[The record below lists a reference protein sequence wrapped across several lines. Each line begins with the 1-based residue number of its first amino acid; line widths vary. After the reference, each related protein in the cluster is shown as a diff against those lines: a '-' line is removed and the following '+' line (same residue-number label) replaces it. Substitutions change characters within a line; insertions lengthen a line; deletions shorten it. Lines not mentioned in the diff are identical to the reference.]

1 MRHDIVIRVDK
12 ISEKSPQDHLK
23 HGTIAAGAS
32 KMSGFGWL
40 HLTDLHVRFYGTLWQ
55 RPRFREELE
64 RDLTH
69 IVEKTRSIDVIVI
82 TGDLALLGLEGEFDM
97 VTEGIASLCDF
108 LGKLGSR
115 PTLLAVPGNHDLVR
129 TSPAAAADPAIWE
142 ADPRAR
148 EGFFSDPMHP
158 LRVATTTAFTPF
170 SRWFRTFRERHPG
183 DADVTI
189 TPGLLPGDFVATL
202 RKKDRRFAFAG
213 LNTAYLE
220 LAGHNAFG
228 ALDLDPRQLATSTG
242 SFEDFIR
249 SHDGAVLLTHHPPA
263 ALSAAARE
271 RLSKNIAPP
280 GRFALHLTGS
290 LRGTPPSIDAAHAT
304 LFVGYPF
311 SGNVDGDAKRGYAA
325 GRLDVDENGNSVV
338 VSLWPRILSFVQR
351 EPYFGPD
358 PLFGPHE
365 CVLRTMPLAHTNPN
379 LVALAQVPAA
389 VTPKSQYRS
398 LHDTIGLESVAP
410 PAPSDD
416 EIAPVRPGS
425 NLPFEPL
432 AETNAEGRAKRTDS
446 DEPPTAPVP
455 TTIIEP
461 QSMRRFSRPRVQVH
475 DAKPVPAAAP
485 PPAPSSAVA
494 PAPPPPSPG
503 AAPGA
508 TPRAGGR
515 AGESSV
521 ARTLPSVGISQPP
534 PNASAEPATL
544 RFAPGMSF
552 AGSVTTGVLPTRRM
566 IFSPS
571 GELLVFLYA
580 NGVVKTWNIATS
592 APEWTSSLDHRECF
606 DICFSPDGQFLAVR
620 SPEKLFVLDG
630 QTGTVLRQTSLGGP
644 DSAGLAWSPNGIIA
658 TGEPDGRIL
667 FFAADDLGPVG
678 YLDHSFC
685 PHGIL
690 ALEFSPDGDWLISGG
705 KGEGNVAISVVPA
718 GVLANRAFTRATPY
732 HHGSILDF
740 AFRPAARQVASASAD
755 GTIVIFNLDNGSLV
769 TRLEGHKSAVVHV
782 GFSFDGRLLVSRA
795 HDGTVIVWSTDA
807 WEVVLRFSHFPP
819 HTPNP
824 VFSPHRHLLVLP
836 TSTGI
841 GVELISLD
849 IDVLLHRPSTEQTL
863 HTMTAKVV
871 LLGEGGAGKSCL
883 ALRLAEDRYLE
894 QPPTHAMRFW
904 TISADRIALNPI
916 VTKNQR
922 RELVVWDLAGQ
933 DEYRLV
939 HPLFL
944 TDTQLAVLA
953 FEPRRGSAAEAEVA
967 AWNDHLLD
975 DDDRAQPPCR
985 ILVGTKVD
993 DEHAPQDREAIER
1006 LRVRT
1011 GAIIYVPTSARKGR
1025 GVTQLRQT
1033 IVTNIDWSIVAP
1045 TSRPVVFERIREHID
1060 RVRQT
1065 GRMILPLAEIETEM
1079 QARATGDFGD
1089 VDRQTILAVALQLA
1103 RQGFV
1108 ALVRLTDGTLALVLH
1123 VEQIARYAG
1132 SLALLAKKSPHG
1144 VPAIEIASLFGP
1156 TARFPGISNAERL
1169 RKDQELAVLDSV
1181 IALLIER
1188 GMAFLHEGLLVF
1200 PGAFPSDKSI
1210 DVPNDK
1216 VLVPAVRYEMSRPV
1230 TDVYASTV
1238 AAIALSRRFGPA
1250 RLGAGRA
1257 DFGRIDEG
1265 LSRISIE
1272 TGSSEKMRWALAL
1285 AFSPD
1290 FPDDLRR
1297 LLAGFL
1303 EDHLKLCGVQFI
1315 EKQNIRCICN
1325 YQFPH
1330 EIVEMR
1336 LVGGHSDVGCP
1347 KCDTRTPLVPRQTDD
1362 SALSEPILAL
1372 RKATEQRRDESV
1384 HAVQMTM
1391 TTARISEKAPLPAI
1405 RILHLS
1411 DLHIAA
1417 NCDPDVLLNPLLTDL
1432 RDRHEG
1438 LSLEKVDF
1446 VILSG
1451 DITNR
1456 ASPAEFEKAQDVVS
1470 GLARHLSLSAGRL
1483 LIVPGN
1489 HDLDWECKVYDFKK
1503 KRHVDPKA
1511 LVAGSFV
1518 AQGDG
1523 YLIRDE
1529 AQYPQRFR
1537 NFSHHFYHPLLLS
1550 EYPLEPTAQGLAML
1564 FAHERL
1570 QFFLFNSSWEIDEEY
1585 RDRAGLCPGAVSR
1598 ALDAGNRQ
1606 LREAR
1611 DRGELGPDDEVS
1623 RFAIFHHPVTG
1634 NDKIQ
1639 DAAFLEQFRRN
1650 DIRAVFHG
1658 HVHEERTA
1666 IEGHLSPF
1674 RHLHVV
1680 GAGSFGAPGSHR
1692 PESVPR
1698 LYNLITISRDLQ
1710 RMRIDTRCL
1719 RKSTGAW
1726 EAFTFYPGEKPG
1738 DPKRAYYEV
1747 ELK

>member
-1 MRHDIVIRVDK
+1 
-12 ISEKSPQDHLK
+12 
-23 HGTIAAGAS
+23 
-32 KMSGFGWL
+32 MSGFGWL
-40 HLTDLHVRFYGTLWQ
+40 HLTDLHVRFHGTLWQ

-64 RDLTH
+64 RDLHH
-69 IVEKTRSIDVIVI
+69 IVEKTGSIDVIII

-97 VTEGIASLCDF
+97 VTEGLASLCDF
-108 LGKLGSR
+108 LGKFGSR
-115 PTLLAVPGNHDLVR
+115 PAVLAVPGNHDLVR
-129 TSPAAAADPAIWE
+129 TSPAAAADPASWE
-142 ADPRAR
+142 ADSKAR
-148 EGFFSDPMHP
+148 DTFFSDPMHP
-158 LRVATTTAFTPF
+158 LRIATTTAFTPF
-170 SRWFRTFRERHPG
+170 SRWFHVFREKHPG
-183 DADVTI
+183 DADI
-189 TPGLLPGDFVATL
+189 TLHPGLLPGDFVATL
-202 RKKDRRFAFAG
+202 QKKDRRFAFAG

-228 ALDLDPRQLATSTG
+228 AIDLDPRQLVTSAG
-242 SFEDFIR
+242 PLDDFIR
-249 SHDGAVLLTHHPPA
+249 SHDGAVLLTHHQPG
-263 ALSAAARE
+263 ALSAGARD
-271 RLSKNIAPP
+271 RLLKNIAPA
-280 GRFALHLTGS
+280 GRFALHLSGS
-290 LRGTPPSIDAAHAT
+290 LRGAPPSIDATHAT

-311 SGNVDGDAKRGYAA
+311 SGNIDSEAKRGYAA
-325 GRLDVDENGNSVV
+325 GRLDLDENNHSVII
-338 VSLWPRILSFVQR
+338 SLWPRILSFAKR

-358 PLFGPHE
+358 PAFGPYE
-365 CVLRTMPLAHTNPN
+365 CVMRTMQLAHPRPPTITLTQAP
-379 LVALAQVPAA
+379 PAD
-389 VTPKSQYRS
+389 TDKSEYRR
-398 LHDTIGLESVAP
+398 LDKTVILESLTP
-410 PAPSDD
+410 PAPSEDD
-416 EIAPVRPGS
+416 DVAISISQNPAPI
-425 NLPFEPL
+425 EQA
-432 AETNAEGRAKRTDS
+432 AEKKEAEVALQDQDS
-446 DEPPTAPVP
+446 EQPSTRPVP
-455 TTIIEP
+455 QTFSTP
-461 QSMRRFSRPRVQVH
+461 QSIHPWRKSTKVPIRR
-475 DAKPVPAAAP
+475 AKPVVPYTPTTMPSPPGAP
-485 PPAPSSAVA
+485 PPVA
-494 PAPPPPSPG
+494 EEFTVEEASLPANE
-503 AAPGA
+503 
-508 TPRAGGR
+508 TTLRT
-515 AGESSV
+515 V
-521 ARTLPSVGISQPP
+521 LTKTLPSSGISQYPA
-534 PNASAEPATL
+534 PNTSEPATL
-544 RFAPGMSF
+544 RFAPGMAF
-552 AGSVTTGVLPTRRM
+552 AGSVTTGVLPTRRVS
-566 IFSPS
+566 FSPD
-571 GELLVFLYA
+571 GQILVFLYA

-592 APEWTSSLDHRECF
+592 APGWTTSLDHRECF
-606 DICFSPDGQFLAVR
+606 DICFAPDGRFLAVR
-620 SPEKLFVLDG
+620 SPEKLFMLDA
-630 QTGTVLRQTSLGGP
+630 QTGAVLRQTTLGGP

-667 FFAADDLGPVG
+667 FFAAEDLASVG
-678 YLDHSFC
+678 HLEHGFC
-685 PHGIL
+685 PQGIL
-690 ALEFSPDGDWLISGG
+690 AVEFSPDGDWLISGG
-705 KGEGNVAISVVPA
+705 KGEGTVAISVVPA
-718 GVLANRAFTRATPY
+718 GVLADRAFTRATPY
-732 HHGSILDF
+732 QRGSILDF
-740 AFRPAARQVASASAD
+740 AFRPNMNQVASASAD
-755 GTIVIFNLDNGSLV
+755 GSIIIFHLENGSV
-769 TRLEGHKSAVVHV
+769 ITRLEGHTSAVVHV

-807 WEVVLRFSHFPP
+807 WEVVLRFQHFPP

-824 VFSPHRHLLVLP
+824 VFSPTAHILVLP

-904 TISADRIALNPI
+904 KISADRIASNRVDKL
-916 VTKNQR
+916 KQR

-944 TDTQLAVLA
+944 TDTQLAILA
-953 FEPRRGSAAEAEVA
+953 FEPRRGSAAESEVA

-975 DDDRAQPPCR
+975 DDDRAKPPGR

-993 DEHAPQDREAIER
+993 DEHAPEDREAIER
-1006 LRVRT
+1006 LRTRT
-1011 GAIIYVPTSARKGR
+1011 GAIAYVATSARHGR
-1025 GVTQLRQT
+1025 GVHQLRQT
-1033 IVTNIDWSIVAP
+1033 IIGNVDWSIVAP

-1079 QARATGDFGD
+1079 QAHDGEELGD
-1089 VDRQTILAVALQLA
+1089 VDKPTIVAVALQLA

-1156 TARFPGISNAERL
+1156 TARFPGIANAERL
-1169 RKDQELAVLDSV
+1169 RKDQELAVLDGV

-1200 PGAFPSDKSI
+1200 PGAFPSDQGA

-1216 VLVPAVRYEMSRPV
+1216 VLVPAIRYEMNRPI
-1230 TDVYASTV
+1230 TDVYASAV
-1238 AAIALSRRFGPA
+1238 AAIAMSRRFGPA

-1257 DFGRIDEG
+1257 DFGRLDEG
-1265 LSRISIE
+1265 LSRISVE
-1272 TGSSEKMRWALAL
+1272 TGPQGKMRWALAL
-1285 AFSPD
+1285 AFSPEV
-1290 FPDDLRR
+1290 PDELRR

-1315 EKQNIRCICN
+1315 EKQTIRCVCN

-1330 EIVEMR
+1330 EIVEKR
-1336 LVGGHSDVGCP
+1336 LIAGNPDVGCP
-1347 KCDTRTPLVPRQTDD
+1347 ECDRRTSLVPRQTDD
-1362 SALSEPILAL
+1362 NALSEPILAL

-1391 TTARISEKAPLPAI
+1391 TTARISEKVPLPAL

-1411 DLHIAA
+1411 DLHITAK
-1417 NCDPDVLLNPLLTDL
+1417 CDPDVLLGPLLTDL

-1446 VILSG
+1446 VIISG

-1456 ASPAEFEKAQDVVS
+1456 ASPAEFEKAHEVVS

-1489 HDLDWECKVYDFKK
+1489 HDLDWDCKVYEYKR
-1503 KRHVDPKA
+1503 KRHVDPKT
-1511 LVAGSFV
+1511 LVEGAYK
-1518 AQGDG
+1518 AEGDG

-1529 AQYPQRFR
+1529 AQYPHRFR

-1564 FAHERL
+1564 FVPERL
-1570 QFFLFNSSWEIDEEY
+1570 QFFLFNSAWEIDEEY
-1585 RDRAGLCPGAVSR
+1585 RERSGLCPGAVSR
-1598 ALDAGNRQ
+1598 ALEAGNRQ
-1606 LREAR
+1606 LREAQE
-1611 DRGELGPDDEVS
+1611 RGELGPDDHVS
-1623 RFAIFHHPVTG
+1623 RLAIFHHPVTG
-1634 NDKIQ
+1634 NEKIH

-1658 HVHEERTA
+1658 HVHEERVA

-1692 PESVPR
+1692 PEAVPR

-1726 EAFTFYPGEKPG
+1726 EAFTVYPGEKPG
-1738 DPKRAYYEV
+1738 APKRAYYEV